1 MGVDNIPTNAATFFN
16 QNSLALMTIHYF
28 KPSMSNKLNKQ
39 IHFSLKERRETIECE
54 LENKL
59 GLTTVLLEVLGDRD
73 LYILYRS
80 HGFAYGMKSTLEAIG
95 NEFGIS
101 RQRIH
106 IIKQRSLDRLKKR
119 AKELGIH
126 SENLSA

>member
-1 MGVDNIPTNAATFFN
+1 MQPTFFN

-39 IHFSLKERRETIECE
+39 IHFSWKERRETIECE

-59 GLTTVLLEVLGDRD
+59 GLTTELLEVLGDRD

-119 AKELGIH
+119 AKELGIN

>member
-1 MGVDNIPTNAATFFN
+1 MQPTFFN

-59 GLTTVLLEVLGDRD
+59 GLTTELLEVLGDRD

-119 AKELGIH
+119 AKELGIK

>member
-1 MGVDNIPTNAATFFN
+1 MIV
-16 QNSLALMTIHYF
+16 HYI
-28 KPSMSNKLNKQ
+28 KPFMSNKLNKQ
-39 IHFSLKERRETIECE
+39 IHFSLKERRESIECE

-59 GLTTVLLEVLGDRD
+59 GLTAELLEVLGDRD

-101 RQRIH
+101 RQRIYV
-106 IIKQRSLDRLKKR
+106 LKKRSEARLSLR
-119 AKELGIH
+119 AKELGINV
-126 SENLSA
+126 EDLVA